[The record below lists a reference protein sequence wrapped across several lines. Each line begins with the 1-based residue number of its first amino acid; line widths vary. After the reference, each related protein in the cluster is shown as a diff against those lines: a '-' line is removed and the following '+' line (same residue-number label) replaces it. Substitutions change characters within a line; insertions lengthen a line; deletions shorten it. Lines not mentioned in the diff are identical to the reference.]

1 MHAHR
6 RLRPAE
12 ALGRPRDAAL
22 RQEHLEYDQ
31 EVEVEPPEIDII
43 HGA

>member
-1 MHAHR
+1 VADG

-12 ALGRPRDAAL
+12 ALGGARDAAL
-22 RQEHLEYDQ
+22 RQEHLEHDQ
-31 EVEVEPPEIDII
+31 EVEVEPPEIDFI